1 MANEFKVRKGLIV
14 QGSGSTGDETL
25 LDVQGNQGQLFSV
38 TDSLIGDIFTV
49 SDISGIP
56 ILNVS
61 SSGVVEAGT
70 FGSYGL
76 IVNGSNITSS
86 GNMNLGGGKITL
98 EGTGQ
103 ILGVDTVSN
112 GTDAANKTY
121 VDNAVSGL
129 AGGTVTGVS
138 GTSPINSNGSSTTP
152 TISIDTA
159 NASTTGALTSTDW
172 NTFNNKTS
180 NTGTVTGVSG
190 TSPVASSGGTSP
202 TISMAA
208 ASTTVSGYL
217 TAANFTTFNNKTS
230 NTGTVTG
237 VSGTTPIASSGGT
250 SPTISIATANAS
262 TTGALTGTDWTTF
275 NNKTSNTGT
284 VTGVSGT
291 SPVASSGG
299 TSPTISMAAAST
311 TVNGYLTAANF
322 TTFNNKTSNT
332 GTVTGVSG
340 TSPINSGGSATAPT
354 ISIDTADAST
364 TGALTSTDWNT
375 FNNKTSNAGTITSV
389 EITTAAGLDGGTTLT
404 GAGGTI
410 NLSLDLSEFGTAGT
424 LVGTDEFIVLDGN
437 AEKKKAANVIGLSIF
452 NNDAGF
458 TTNAGTVTGVS
469 GTTPIAS
476 SGGTS
481 PTISIATANASTT
494 GALTGTDWTTFNNKT
509 SNTGTVTGVSGTSPV
524 ASSGGTS
531 PTISMAA
538 ASTTVNG
545 YLTSTAFT
553 TFNNKTSNTGT
564 VTSVAATTTGDAL
577 DVTVTNSTTA
587 ASLAFDFAGSSTQYI
602 DGAGDLTTFPTIG
615 GGTVTSVSGTSPV
628 ASSGGTTPT
637 ISMAAAS
644 TTVSGYLTA
653 ANFTTFNNKTSN
665 TGTVTGVSGTT
676 PIASSGGT
684 SPTIS
689 IATANASTT
698 GALTGTDWTTFN
710 NKTSNTGT
718 VTGVS
723 GTSPVASSGGTSPTI
738 SMAAATTSVSGY
750 LTSTDWTTFNNKT
763 SNTGTVTGVS
773 GTAPVASSGGTSP
786 TISMAAA
793 STSVSGYLTSTNFTT
808 FNNKTSNTGT
818 ITSVEIT
825 TATGLDGGATLTGA
839 GGTIALSLDLTEV
852 TMGTGLDSTATGITL
867 DLSEFGTAG
876 TLVGTDEFIV
886 LDGNAEK
893 KKAANVIGLSIFNND
908 ANFTTNTGTVTGVS
922 GTSPINSGGSATAP
936 TISIDTANASTT
948 GALTST
954 DWNTFNNKT
963 SNTGT
968 VTGVSGTSPVAS
980 SGGTTP
986 TISMAA
992 ANTSTSGYLTSAD
1005 WNTFDTAS
1013 QKTITDFTDAGS
1025 STITLTLDQSDG
1037 STLTT
1042 SFSNPQGTVTGVSGT
1057 APVASSGG
1065 TSPTISMPAAT
1076 TSTSGYLTSANWNT
1090 FNGKANITGTT
1101 ANGIITLN
1109 SSAPNG
1115 IASNAVTLGDDGQST
1130 NRNAMAF
1137 NRYSSI
1143 VFDSNF
1149 TSTDNSSGIVFKRG
1163 STTTT
1168 QGQVYYYTSS
1178 ETWALSDRNNTA
1190 TQATGLL
1197 AYALDNSST
1206 GDGMMLS
1213 GFVFKEEH
1221 GFTIGAPLY
1230 LSATPGNITNTVPTS
1245 GWARVVGYAVGENTI
1260 YFSPD
1265 RTWVE
1270 LG

>member
-190 TSPVASSGGTSP
+190 TSPVASSGGT
-202 TISMAA
+202 
-208 ASTTVSGYL
+208 
-217 TAANFTTFNNKTS
+217 
-230 NTGTVTG
+230 
-237 VSGTTPIASSGGT
+237 
-250 SPTISIATANAS
+250 
-262 TTGALTGTDWTTF
+262 
-275 NNKTSNTGT
+275 
-284 VTGVSGT
+284 
-291 SPVASSGG
+291 
-299 TSPTISMAAAST
+299 
-311 TVNGYLTAANF
+311 
-322 TTFNNKTSNT
+322 
-332 GTVTGVSG
+332 
-340 TSPINSGGSATAPT
+340 
-354 ISIDTADAST
+354 
-364 TGALTSTDWNT
+364 
-375 FNNKTSNAGTITSV
+375 
-389 EITTAAGLDGGTTLT
+389 
-404 GAGGTI
+404 
-410 NLSLDLSEFGTAGT
+410 
-424 LVGTDEFIVLDGN
+424 
-437 AEKKKAANVIGLSIF
+437 
-452 NNDAGF
+452 
-458 TTNAGTVTGVS
+458 
-469 GTTPIAS
+469 
-476 SGGTS
+476 
-481 PTISIATANASTT
+481 
-494 GALTGTDWTTFNNKT
+494 
-509 SNTGTVTGVSGTSPV
+509 
-524 ASSGGTS
+524 
-531 PTISMAA
+531 
-538 ASTTVNG
+538 
-545 YLTSTAFT
+545 
-553 TFNNKTSNTGT
+553 
-564 VTSVAATTTGDAL
+564 
-577 DVTVTNSTTA
+577 
-587 ASLAFDFAGSSTQYI
+587 
-602 DGAGDLTTFPTIG
+602 
-615 GGTVTSVSGTSPV
+615 
-628 ASSGGTTPT
+628 
-637 ISMAAAS
+637 
-644 TTVSGYLTA
+644 
-653 ANFTTFNNKTSN
+653 
-665 TGTVTGVSGTT
+665 
-676 PIASSGGT
+676 
-684 SPTIS
+684 
-689 IATANASTT
+689 
-698 GALTGTDWTTFN
+698 
-710 NKTSNTGT
+710 
-718 VTGVS
+718 
-723 GTSPVASSGGTSPTI
+723 
-738 SMAAATTSVSGY
+738 
-750 LTSTDWTTFNNKT
+750 
-763 SNTGTVTGVS
+763 
-773 GTAPVASSGGTSP
+773 
-786 TISMAAA
+786 
-793 STSVSGYLTSTNFTT
+793 
-808 FNNKTSNTGT
+808 
-818 ITSVEIT
+818 
-825 TATGLDGGATLTGA
+825 
-839 GGTIALSLDLTEV
+839 
-852 TMGTGLDSTATGITL
+852 
-867 DLSEFGTAG
+867 
-876 TLVGTDEFIV
+876 
-886 LDGNAEK
+886 
-893 KKAANVIGLSIFNND
+893 
-908 ANFTTNTGTVTGVS
+908 
-922 GTSPINSGGSATAP
+922 
-936 TISIDTANASTT
+936 
-948 GALTST
+948 
-954 DWNTFNNKT
+954 
-963 SNTGT
+963 
-968 VTGVSGTSPVAS
+968 
-980 SGGTTP
+980 TP

-1057 APVASSGG
+1057 APVVSSGG
-1065 TSPTISMPAAT
+1065 TSPTISMPAAST
-1076 TSTSGYLTSANWNT
+1076 GTSGYLTSANWNT

-1115 IASNAVTLGDDGQST
+1115 IASSAVTLGDDGQGN
-1130 NRNAMAF
+1130 NRNAMTF

-1143 VFDSNF
+1143 DFAA
-1149 TSTDNSSGIVFKRG
+1149 TMTATANSSGILMKRG